1 MESWSYSL
9 EGKGSMLADEIVS
22 TTDALGRSRRG
33 LASWDLKTPCSYD
46 TSKLATVRET
56 INNRGYME
64 LGLSEN
70 VRKSV
75 PTSTPV
81 GFSGN
86 KAGSG
91 RVEPSSYSSH
101 LVNPKTSFV
110 RDDESGGSILDSNS
124 RGDSSFIDLKLGRLA
139 DYRDGKIDKSSKDSR
154 GLSSVVSSVPPK
166 RGRSANL
173 SSQTPF
179 CQVHGCNMD
188 LSSSKD
194 YHKRHK
200 VCELHSKTAKVI
212 VNGIEQRFC
221 QQCSRFH
228 LLAEFDDGKRSCRKR
243 LAGHNERRRKP
254 QLDTHS
260 GKNGKILASYHGG
273 RYLGTSVPAR
283 TSFIFPDIFPSGI
296 LHEVKYGNNDLYRHV
311 KLEDDPIY
319 NSQSSL
325 SFLPPYATDK
335 QFSSLDTTPTILS
348 FNNSNRYPLYLTDQQ
363 SVSRSL
369 LHKTSLE
376 GDASVYDVTSSI
388 QGLSGI
394 SDTGCAL
401 SLLSSQSQN
410 STSHSS
416 AIPLGRQL
424 FTHYGAGSPQGPSQ
438 YNMSLFSDKLLGM
451 SSQGSTSV
459 ASNRFSSSGIN
470 SMEDDHLGALL
481 VSDASNAVDF
491 DTQADGMFQ
500 RVGYLNGKVQISH
513 GQQGPTVDLLQ
524 LSSQLQ
530 SMDPQNGSVH
540 VKQENEVFMTSTS
553 SMWL

>member
-1 MESWSYSL
+1 MESWSYSS
-9 EGKGSMLADEIVS
+9 EGKSSMLDDEIIS
-22 TTDALGRSRRG
+22 ATDALGRTRRG
-33 LASWDLKTPCSYD
+33 FAGWDLKSPCSYD
-46 TSKLATVRET
+46 TSMLATVRET

-75 PTSTPV
+75 PTSTLV
-81 GFSGN
+81 GFSDN
-86 KAGSG
+86 KAACG
-91 RVEPSSYSSH
+91 RVESSSCSSH
-101 LVNPKTSFV
+101 LVNLKTSFI
-110 RDDESGGSILDSNS
+110 RDDESGGSVVDSNS
-124 RGDSSFIDLKLGRLA
+124 RGDSSLIDLKLGRLA
-139 DYRDGKIDKSSKDSR
+139 DYRDGKIDKSLKDSR
-154 GLSSVVSSVPPK
+154 VLPSVVSSVPPK

-173 SSQTPF
+173 ISQTPF

-200 VCELHSKTAKVI
+200 VCEVHSKTAKVI

-254 QLDTHS
+254 QLDSHS

-273 RYLGTSVPAR
+273 RYVGTSVPAR

-296 LHEVKYGNNDLYRHV
+296 LREVKYGNNDLHRHV

-319 NSQSSL
+319 NNQSSI
-325 SFLPPYATDK
+325 SFLPPYAMDK
-335 QFSSLDTTPTILS
+335 QFSSLDTAPTILS
-348 FNNSNRYPLYLTDQQ
+348 FNNSNRYPHYLTDQQ
-363 SVSRSL
+363 PVSRSF
-369 LHKTSLE
+369 LHKTSLG
-376 GDASVYDVTSSI
+376 GDPSVYDVTSGV

-410 STSHSS
+410 SSHSL
-416 AIPLGRQL
+416 AIPLGRPL
-424 FTHYGAGSPQGPSQ
+424 FTHHGSGPPQGPSQ
-438 YNMSLFSDKLLGM
+438 YNMTQFSDKLMAL

-500 RVGYLNGKVQISH
+500 GVNYLNGKDHISH

-530 SMDPQNGSVH
+530 SMDHQNGSVN

>member
-1 MESWSYSL
+1 MESWSCSS

-22 TTDALGRSRRG
+22 TTDALGRTRRG
-33 LASWDLKTPCSYD
+33 LAGWDLKTPCSYD
-46 TSKLATVRET
+46 TSMLATVRES

-75 PTSTPV
+75 PTSTLV

-86 KAGSG
+86 KTPCG
-91 RVEPSSYSSH
+91 RVESSSCSSH
-101 LVNPKTSFV
+101 LLNPKTSFI
-110 RDDESGGSILDSNS
+110 RDDESGGSVVDSNS
-124 RGDSSFIDLKLGRLA
+124 RGDSSLIDLKLGRLA
-139 DYRDGKIDKSSKDSR
+139 DYRDGKIDKSLKDSR
-154 GLSSVVSSVPPK
+154 DLPSTVVSSVPPK
-166 RGRSANL
+166 RGRSATL

-200 VCELHSKTAKVI
+200 VCEVHSKTAKVI

-273 RYLGTSVPAR
+273 RYPGTAVPAR

-296 LHEVKYGNNDLYRHV
+296 LREVKYENSDLYRHV
-311 KLEDDPIY
+311 KLEDEPLY
-319 NSQSSL
+319 NNQSSV
-325 SFLPPYATDK
+325 SFLPPYTTEK
-335 QFSSLDTTPTILS
+335 QFSNLDTAPTFLS
-348 FNNSNRYPLYLTDQQ
+348 FNNSNRYPNYLTDQP
-363 SVSRSL
+363 VSRSL
-369 LHKTSLE
+369 LHKTSLG
-376 GDASVYDVTSSI
+376 GDPSVYDVASSV
-388 QGLSGI
+388 QGLSGV

-401 SLLSSQSQN
+401 SLLSSQSQI

-416 AIPLGRQL
+416 AIPLGRPL
-424 FTHYGAGSPQGPSQ
+424 FAQHGAGPPQGPSH
-438 YNMSLFSDKLLGM
+438 YNMTQFSDKLLAM

-459 ASNRFSSSGIN
+459 ASNRFSSSGLN

-500 RVGYLNGKVQISH
+500 GVDYIGKDQISH
-513 GQQGPTVDLLQ
+513 GQQVSTVDLLQ

-530 SMDPQNGSVH
+530 SMDHHSGSVH
-540 VKQENEVFMTSTS
+540 VKQENDVFMTSTS
-553 SMWL
+553 PMWL